1 MDLSTKCKLDTCS
14 SCLGGEWRKGV
25 TATSEP
31 RNGNYKNHPP

>member
-1 MDLSTKCKLDTCS
+1 MDLSTKCKLDTC